1 MGLMPTIKRLI
12 ARMGALLSM
21 EGPFQ
26 ALFDEGFAHPLDG
39 GLTHLQ
45 GLAEVG
51 IGPAGLIGFE

>member
-26 ALFDEGFAHPLDG
+26 ALFDEGFAP
-39 GLTHLQ
+39 
-45 GLAEVG
+45 
-51 IGPAGLIGFE
+51 PARR